1 MPASRKPSTAHKTP
15 SMHVP
20 ELGQGLPAQI
30 LNAIE
35 ASQGDPDFMTSLAR
49 GMAVLHC
56 FNGRHRALNMSQIS
70 QSTGLP
76 RASIRR
82 VLHTLTRLGYVA
94 QEGQGYALLPRVLGI
109 GNAYLSSA
117 THIAVA
123 QPILDGLRDRVHE
136 SCSMGVLDVDQ
147 VLYVARAETMRIMS
161 VSLRPG
167 SRIPAYCS
175 SMGRVLLASLS
186 QAGLKNYLARV
197 DLHPYNERTIIDA
210 TQLRSVLDEVRR
222 SGFCIVDQEL
232 ELGLRS
238 IAVPVHNPDGEVI
251 GAFNIGT
258 QSARVTLSMLKS
270 ELLPELRRAAEA
282 FEARFS

>member
-1 MPASRKPSTAHKTP
+1 MAKPRAASKAVRPIA
-15 SMHVP
+15 
-20 ELGQGLPAQI
+20 ELGQGLPTQI
-30 LNAIE
+30 LEVIE
-35 ASQGDPDFMTSLAR
+35 ASHGDPDFMTSLAR

-56 FNGRHRALNMSQIS
+56 FNVRQRALSVSQIS

-82 VLHTLTRLGYVA
+82 VLHTLARLGYVA
-94 QEGQGYALLPRVLGI
+94 QEGQGFVLLPRVLGV

-123 QPILDGLRDRVHE
+123 QPILDALRDRVHE

-147 VLYVARAETMRIMS
+147 VLYVARAETTRIMS
-161 VSLRPG
+161 ISLRPG

-175 SMGRVLLASLS
+175 SMGRVMLAHFSDARLAAYLS
-186 QAGLKNYLARV
+186 HVA
-197 DLHPYNERTIIDA
+197 LHPYNERTIVDVDK
-210 TQLRSVLDEVRR
+210 LRTALREVRR
-222 SGFCIVDQEL
+222 NGYCIVDQEL

-238 IAVPVHNPDGEVI
+238 VAVPVHAPQGEVI

-258 QSARVTLSMLKS
+258 QSARVTLNALKT
-270 ELLPELRRAAEA
+270 ELLPRLREAAAA
-282 FEARFS
+282 FEARLL